1 MKQVK
6 VTILVDIDQDV
17 YEDFLAMKFDNV
29 EMLKD
34 IKAVFNGAKVEL
46 GLIKDFEVESVE
58 VKE

>member
-17 YEDFLAMKFDNV
+17 LADFETLGFDQA

-34 IKAVFNGAKVEL
+34 VKSVFNGAKVDF
-46 GLIKDFEVESVE
+46 GLIENFEVASVE

>member
-17 YEDFLAMKFDNV
+17 YEDFIAMKFDQA

-34 IKAVFNGAKVEL
+34 IKLNFNSAKVDT
-46 GLIKDFEVESVE
+46 GLIENFEVESVE
-58 VKE
+58 VK